1 MLGLDGAT
9 WSVIHA
15 LGLPNLGRLA
25 AGGRW
30 GPLRSTTP
38 PMTLPAWSS
47 FLTGVNPGRH
57 GILDFMRRPPGRYD
71 LELLHAG
78 HRLVPTVHELLSARG
93 RRVASL
99 FVPTTWPPSRVDG
112 LVVSGFD
119 NPAATK
125 VERDHV
131 WPRARHAA
139 LVRRFGDLHYAALP
153 EGSPGPGWEERLTA
167 ALLRE
172 VGRKEALCAALL
184 REEPWDLFMVVFG
197 ESDTAGHHLWRCH
210 DPSSPRHLP
219 GREDLLGSVYRRL
232 DAAVGRLAAEAELVC
247 VVSDHGMGGAS
258 DRVVY
263 LNRFLESGGWLR
275 FRGAGGARRADR
287 LRQAALSLPVG
298 GVVRRLPGRL
308 TAAAEAHTRWGG
320 IDFAATDAWS
330 DELAYAPSIHLS
342 LRGREPLGQRADR
355 ELLLR
360 ELEAALLGWEEEGER
375 VVAKVHRRE
384 QVLEG
389 PAVEGAPDLYL
400 ELAAPGGHLLTALPS
415 ARVGPGV
422 TARRLLPPE
431 HGGGK
436 GLGMNG
442 SHRPDGVYVLHGG
455 PFRADPAPAGPVPMG
470 IADLLLPLLAA
481 LGEAPPPWLDAGAVV
496 PPTPPPRP
504 YGPAEALALRGRLA
518 ALGYLP

>member
-1 MLGLDGAT
+1 MGLDGAT

-15 LGLPNLGRLA
+15 LGLPHLGRLA

-30 GPLRSTTP
+30 GPLGSTTP

-47 FLTGVNPGRH
+47 FLCGVNPGRH
-57 GILDFMRRPPGRYD
+57 GILDFMRRPPGRYG

-78 HRLVPTVHELLSARG
+78 HRLVPTMHELLSARG

-99 FVPTTWPPSRVDG
+99 FVPTTWPPSKLNG

-119 NPAATK
+119 NPAATR
-125 VERDHV
+125 VERAHV
-131 WPRARHAA
+131 WPPARHEA
-139 LVRRFGDLHYAALP
+139 LVRRFGALRYADLP
-153 EGSPGPGWEERLTA
+153 EGRPGPGWEGALTA

-172 VGRKEALCAALL
+172 LGRKEALCAALL

-210 DPSSPRHLP
+210 DPGSPRHLP
-219 GREDLLGSVYRRL
+219 GHEGLLASVYRRL

-263 LNRFLESGGWLR
+263 LNRFLEAGGWLR
-275 FRGAGGARRADR
+275 FAGGAGARGADR
-287 LRQAALSLPVG
+287 ARQAALSLPVG
-298 GVVRRLPGRL
+298 GLVRRLPARL
-308 TAAAEAHTRWGG
+308 TAAAEARTRWGG

-342 LRGREPLGQRADR
+342 LRGREPLGRRSDR
-355 ELLLR
+355 EGLLQ

-375 VVAKVHRRE
+375 VVARVHRRE
-384 QVLEG
+384 AVLEG

-400 ELAAPGGHLLTALPS
+400 ELAAPGGHQLTALPS
-415 ARVGPGV
+415 ARVAPGV
-422 TARRLLPPE
+422 TGRRLSRAE

-436 GLGMNG
+436 GRGMNG
-442 SHRPDGVYVLHGG
+442 SHRPDGVYLLHGAAFG
-455 PFRADPAPAGPVPMG
+455 AAGPRPLG
-470 IADLLLPLLAA
+470 IAELFPVLFDA
-481 LGEAPPPWLDAGAVV
+481 LGEPLPPWLAGQA
-496 PPTPPPRP
+496 PPALPPARP
-504 YGPAEALALRGRLA
+504 YRPAEAAALRGRLA
-518 ALGYLP
+518 RLGYLA